1 MKKIYILIS
10 GTPISIQT
18 LAEEIIDLPIEVLK
32 DIALLLEQEYG
43 ITICKKEPDK
53 KNLQE
58 LFEAIA
64 AKGSQAQTI
73 VLKNVPVFP
82 IPPNLLLNNKQK
94 QIFPPPKMGK
104 INSKPKGKYRK

>member
-18 LAEEIIDLPIEVLK
+18 LAEEIIDFSVEELK
-32 DIALLLEQEYG
+32 NIALLLEQEYG

-58 LFEAIA
+58 LFKAIA
-64 AKGSQAQTI
+64 AKDSQAQTL
-73 VLKNVPVFP
+73 VLKNVPVVP